1 MKENNTGS
9 LLEKSGEAKTMTRG
23 KALKKAAKIT
33 LAACTM
39 MVLLNRTEKA
49 LALSGAPGGSGSSV
63 SNFTSGGD
71 W

>member
-1 MKENNTGS
+1 MKTTNEETQV
-9 LLEKSGEAKTMTRG
+9 EKSGETKTMTRG

-33 LAACTM
+33 LAAGTM
-39 MVLLNRTEKA
+39 MVLLNKPEKA
-49 LALSGAPGGSGSSV
+49 LAISGAPGGSGSSV

>member
-1 MKENNTGS
+1 MKTKTTES
-9 LLEKSGEAKTMTRG
+9 LPANAREEQTMTRG

-33 LAACTM
+33 LAAGTM
-39 MVLLNRTEKA
+39 MVLLNKPEKA

>member
-1 MKENNTGS
+1 MKTKSTES
-9 LLEKSGEAKTMTRG
+9 LPAHAGEAKTMTRG

-33 LAACTM
+33 LAAGTM
-39 MVLLNRTEKA
+39 MVLLNKPEKA

>member
-1 MKENNTGS
+1 MKTNNTGD
-9 LLEKSGEAKTMTRG
+9 LAEKSGETKTMTRG
-23 KALKKAAKIT
+23 RALKKAAKIT
-33 LAACTM
+33 LAAGTM
-39 MVLLNRTEKA
+39 MLLLNKPEKA